1 MVIGLDALQKIFGST
16 LSSIEPFTQLR
27 SIGMRAVNAI
37 APVRETITKFAADG
51 GVLRKK

>member
-1 MVIGLDALQKIFGST
+1 
-16 LSSIEPFTQLR
+16 
-27 SIGMRAVNAI
+27 MRAVNAI